1 MEKDIQHPSAID
13 DVTKTI
19 ENVDDIPAEI
29 LAEMSNNKEEGE

>member
-13 DVTKTI
+13 NVTKPV
-19 ENVDDIPAEI
+19 ENVDDIPAEV